1 MLPDSVAAY
10 DPWLLPLV
18 LVGVPVLAGLSW
30 LLWASALGAR
40 FHDHPPRHPRSRVAL
55 VIGMGAILLSTS
67 AAMVWYPRPGGT
79 LIAPFGSVVLMV
91 CFLYLSGVS
100 RPLRLTTNEPYRLD
114 GTVIGLGGMMLLTTG
129 LLLWASAIY
138 LAIHVPHLHAL
149 RSENEIERRAGLT
162 AAALWSGILSG
173 FGAYLHHTWRRLQA
187 QRK

>member
-79 LIAPFGSVVLMV
+79 LIALFGSVVLMV

-114 GTVIGLGGMMLLTTG
+114 GTVIGLGGMISCCGRARFISPFTCRTSTRF
-129 LLLWASAIY
+129 ARKTRSNVA
-138 LAIHVPHLHAL
+138 LA
-149 RSENEIERRAGLT
+149 
-162 AAALWSGILSG
+162 
-173 FGAYLHHTWRRLQA
+173 
-187 QRK
+187 